1 MSQAG
6 INIAKRRKE
15 IGMTQ
20 DQLAEK
26 MGYKTRSTISRIE
39 SGANDVSAVNL
50 AKFAEV
56 LGTTEEELMGNE
68 TVKRETNTEA
78 VALPRTYDDK
88 MFRETF
94 EREYTWLNGF
104 MRNVRRFGSRT
115 AIIDPQTER
124 QWSYRQ
130 FNVEVNKLAHAL
142 GQDGVGKND
151 VVMEVLENCPEFC
164 FTYVGPRKVGAIT
177 LLANY
182 KLSYGELSLLIDH
195 NKPKVIIYSAA
206 VAEMVADAVN
216 LCTNKPERCVMA
228 DNLNGTELPEGHI
241 TYEDYVSSQPITEP
255 EKDFETHIYDEVVRM
270 CTSGTSALPK
280 SVPIND
286 INEVLSAHDA
296 IMHYP
301 MSCKDICMNMTPL
314 FHRGGSH
321 SGGTCPNFYAGSTL
335 VLMRAFQAKTT
346 LHYVEKYGITFLTGS
361 PATLEMLSRIQEKS
375 HFDISSLKGIITM
388 GAPLEKAAC
397 ERFMEVL
404 TPNIFNGYGTTET
417 FWNSFLRPYDLPD
430 AAGGVGGSC
439 TDDEVRVVR
448 VYEDRK
454 AEPDEVVPQDGET
467 VGEVIISSPG
477 KTTYTYY
484 GNEEEAGK
492 KFYKG
497 WMYTSDLGT
506 WDDKTY
512 VTITG
517 RKDDMIVCSGEN
529 IYPVQIEEAINT
541 FEKVADSMVTAVP
554 DKVRGQAVA
563 AYVVPAD
570 DSLTIGE
577 LVEFCRDNPLLS
589 TYKRP
594 RWYKLVDSLPHTATG
609 KKMHY
614 VLKAQAA
621 EDMAAGLLKRK

>member
-1 MSQAG
+1 MSTIGDNIARRRYELGISQA
-6 INIAKRRKE
+6 
-15 IGMTQ
+15 
-20 DQLAEK
+20 QLAQL
-26 MGYKTRSTISRIE
+26 MGYKSRSTISRIE
-39 SGANDVSAVNL
+39 AGENDVPQNKIKDF
-50 AKFAEV
+50 AKV
-56 LGTTEEELMGNE
+56 LDTTVAALMGIDTKE
-68 TVKRETNTEA
+68 GKEVK
-78 VALPRTYDDK
+78 RTYDDT

-94 EREYTWLNGF
+94 EHEYTWLNGF
-104 MRNVRRFGSRT
+104 MRNVRRYGGKT
-115 AIIDPQTER
+115 AIIDPQTGR
-124 QWSYRQ
+124 SWTYRQ
-130 FNVEVNKLAHAL
+130 FNVEANKLAHAL
-142 GQDGVGKND
+142 RQDGIGKND
-151 VVMEVLENCPEFC
+151 VVMTVMANCPEFC
-164 FTYVGPRKVGAIT
+164 AAYVGPRKIGAIT

-182 KLSYGELSLLIDH
+182 KLSYGELALLMEH
-195 NKPKVIIYSAA
+195 NKPKAVIYSAD
-206 VAEMVADAVN
+206 VSQMVVDAIN
-216 LCTNKPERCVMA
+216 NSKHKPDRAIMA
-228 DNLNGTELPEGHI
+228 DNLENIPVPEGHI
-241 TYEDYVSSQPITEP
+241 AYKDYVNSQPQTDP
-255 EKDFETHIYDEVVRM
+255 VRDFETHIYDEVIRL

-301 MSCKDICMNMTPL
+301 MNQTDVCMNMTPL
-314 FHRGGSH
+314 FHRGGCH
-321 SGGTCPNFYAGSTL
+321 SGGTCPTFYVGGTM
-335 VLMRAFQAKTT
+335 VLMRSFAAKTV
-346 LHYVEKYGITFLTGS
+346 LNYVEEYGITFLTGS
-361 PATLEMLSRIQEKS
+361 PATLEMISRIQEKS
-375 HFDISSLKGIITM
+375 PHNLASIRGIITM

-417 FWNSFLRPYDLPD
+417 FWNSFLRPYDLPEG
-430 AAGGVGGSC
+430 AGGVGGSC

-467 VGEVIISSPG
+467 VGEVILGCPG

-484 GNEEEAGK
+484 GNEEEAAK

-506 WDDKTY
+506 WDEKSY
-512 VTITG
+512 VTISG

-529 IYPVQIEEAINT
+529 IYPTQIEEAINT
-541 FEKVADSMVTAVP
+541 FDKVADSMVTSVP

-577 LVEFCRDNPLLS
+577 LVEFCKESPVLS

-594 RWYKLVDSLPHTATG
+594 RWYRLVDELPHTATG

-614 VLKAQAA
+614 VLKARAA
-621 EDMAAGLLKRK
+621 EDMEKGLLKRK